1 MNSSV
6 RKGRNMYDMNYSLQI
21 ESEMLRSRQHQHH
34 VNNYYTRLVTKRIF
48 NSVKP
53 TPALAG
59 EQRNLRNTHRSLK
72 PLSRRQA
79 SNAHYITVD
88 SLDRPTDAPKLK
100 ADDSI
105 FNPNEDGTSG
115 GPSKLRETSRMTD
128 MLQNTTLPVTSR
140 SKAGPR

>member
-1 MNSSV
+1 
-6 RKGRNMYDMNYSLQI
+6 MYDMNYSLQI
-21 ESEMLRSRQHQHH
+21 ESDLLRSRQHEHK
-34 VNNYYTRLVTKRIF
+34 VNNYYTRLITKRIF

-53 TPALAG
+53 APMLAG
-59 EQRNLRNTHRSLK
+59 EARNVRNTHRSLK

-88 SLDRPTDAPKLK
+88 SLDRQMDMPKLK

-105 FNPNEDGTSG
+105 FNANEEGTSG

-128 MLQNTTLPVTSR
+128 ML
-140 SKAGPR
+140 

>member
-1 MNSSV
+1 M
-6 RKGRNMYDMNYSLQI
+6 
-21 ESEMLRSRQHQHH
+21 
-34 VNNYYTRLVTKRIF
+34 
-48 NSVKP
+48 
-53 TPALAG
+53 
-59 EQRNLRNTHRSLK
+59 
-72 PLSRRQA
+72 
-79 SNAHYITVD
+79 D